1 MLKKKLLLSLI
12 VFQGILI
19 VVAII
24 AIIFGVFYKYS
35 DNNPLSSSNLNEL
48 NFENIYLFDE
58 KNFQQKIIKD
68 DHIIL
73 QIIDIKSGK
82 IQKEIIFEK

>member
-19 VVAII
+19 AAAII

-35 DNNPLSSSNLNEL
+35 DNDPLSNSDLNEL

>member
-1 MLKKKLLLSLI
+1 LYSK
-12 VFQGILI
+12 GILI
-19 VVAII
+19 VAAII

-35 DNNPLSSSNLNEL
+35 DKDPLSSSDLNEL

>member
-19 VVAII
+19 VSAII

-35 DNNPLSSSNLNEL
+35 DNNPLSSSDLNEL

>member
-19 VVAII
+19 VAAII

-35 DNNPLSSSNLNEL
+35 DNDPLSSSNLNEL

-58 KNFQQKIIKD
+58 KNFQQKTIKD

>member
-19 VVAII
+19 VAAII

-35 DNNPLSSSNLNEL
+35 DNDPLSSSDFNEL

-58 KNFQQKIIKD
+58 KNFQQKIVKD

-73 QIIDIKSGK
+73 QITDIKSGK

>member
-12 VFQGILI
+12 LFQGILI
-19 VVAII
+19 VAAII

-35 DNNPLSSSNLNEL
+35 DNDPLSSSNLNEL

-68 DHIIL
+68 DYIIL

>member
-19 VVAII
+19 VAAII

-35 DNNPLSSSNLNEL
+35 DNDPLSSSDLNEL
-48 NFENIYLFDE
+48 NIENIYLFDE

-68 DHIIL
+68 DHVIL

>member
-1 MLKKKLLLSLI
+1 MI

-19 VVAII
+19 LAAII

-35 DNNPLSSSNLNEL
+35 DNDPLSSSDLDEL

>member
-19 VVAII
+19 LAAII

-35 DNNPLSSSNLNEL
+35 DNDPLSSSDLNEL

>member
-19 VVAII
+19 VAAII

-35 DNNPLSSSNLNEL
+35 DNNPLSSSDLNEL

-58 KNFQQKIIKD
+58 KNIQQKITKNNQ
-68 DHIIL
+68 IIL

>member
-19 VVAII
+19 VLAII

-35 DNNPLSSSNLNEL
+35 NKDSSLNSSSIGL

-58 KNFQQKIIKD
+58 KN
-68 DHIIL
+68 
-73 QIIDIKSGK
+73 
-82 IQKEIIFEK
+82 IQ

>member
-19 VVAII
+19 VAAII

-35 DNNPLSSSNLNEL
+35 DNDPLSSSDLNEL
-48 NFENIYLFDE
+48 NLENIYLFDE

-68 DHIIL
+68 DYIIL

>member
-19 VVAII
+19 VAAII

-35 DNNPLSSSNLNEL
+35 DNDPLSSNDLNEL

>member
-12 VFQGILI
+12 IFQGILI
-19 VVAII
+19 VLAII

-35 DNNPLSSSNLNEL
+35 NKDSSLNSSSIGL

-58 KNFQQKIIKD
+58 KNIQQKITKNNQ
-68 DHIIL
+68 IIL
-73 QIIDIKSGK
+73 QIINIKSGK
-82 IQKEIIFEK
+82 IQKEIIIEK

>member
-19 VVAII
+19 VAAII

-35 DNNPLSSSNLNEL
+35 DNDPLLSSDLNEL

>member
-19 VVAII
+19 VAAII

-35 DNNPLSSSNLNEL
+35 DNDPLSSSDLNEL

-68 DHIIL
+68 DYIIL

-82 IQKEIIFEK
+82 IQKEII

>member
-19 VVAII
+19 VAAII

-35 DNNPLSSSNLNEL
+35 DNDPLSSSDLNEL

-82 IQKEIIFEK
+82 TQKEIIFEK

>member
-19 VVAII
+19 VAAII

-35 DNNPLSSSNLNEL
+35 DNDPLSSNDLNEL

-68 DHIIL
+68 DYIIL

>member
-19 VVAII
+19 VLVII

-35 DNNPLSSSNLNEL
+35 NKDSSLNSSSIGL

-58 KNFQQKIIKD
+58 KNIQQKITKNNQ
-68 DHIIL
+68 IIL

-82 IQKEIIFEK
+82 IQKEIIIEK

>member
-19 VVAII
+19 LVAII

-35 DNNPLSSSNLNEL
+35 DNDPLSSSDLNEL

>member
-19 VVAII
+19 VAAII

-35 DNNPLSSSNLNEL
+35 DNNPLSSSDLDKL

>member
-19 VVAII
+19 VAAII

-35 DNNPLSSSNLNEL
+35 YNDPLSSRDLNEL

-68 DHIIL
+68 GHIIL

>member
-19 VVAII
+19 VAAII

-35 DNNPLSSSNLNEL
+35 DNDPLLSSDLNEL

-68 DHIIL
+68 DYIIL

>member
-19 VVAII
+19 VAAII

-35 DNNPLSSSNLNEL
+35 DNDPLSSNDLNEL

-58 KNFQQKIIKD
+58 KNFQQKTIKD

>member
-19 VVAII
+19 VLAII

-35 DNNPLSSSNLNEL
+35 NKDSFSNGSSIGL

-58 KNFQQKIIKD
+58 KNIQQKITKNNQ
-68 DHIIL
+68 IIL

-82 IQKEIIFEK
+82 IQKEIIIEK

>member
-19 VVAII
+19 VAAII

-35 DNNPLSSSNLNEL
+35 DNDPLSSSDLNEL

-73 QIIDIKSGK
+73 QIIDIKSG
-82 IQKEIIFEK
+82 ITQKEIIFEK

>member
-19 VVAII
+19 AAAII

-35 DNNPLSSSNLNEL
+35 DNDPLSSSDLNEL

-58 KNFQQKIIKD
+58 KNFQQKTIKD

>member
-19 VVAII
+19 VSAII

-35 DNNPLSSSNLNEL
+35 DNDPLSSSDLNEL

>member
-1 MLKKKLLLSLI
+1 MFKKKLLLSLI

-19 VVAII
+19 VAAII

-35 DNNPLSSSNLNEL
+35 DNDPLSSSDLNEL

>member
-19 VVAII
+19 VAAII

-35 DNNPLSSSNLNEL
+35 DNDPLSSSDLNEL

-58 KNFQQKIIKD
+58 KNFKQKIIKD
-68 DHIIL
+68 DYIIL

>member
-19 VVAII
+19 VAAII

-35 DNNPLSSSNLNEL
+35 DNDPLSSSDLNEL
-48 NFENIYLFDE
+48 NFEKIYLFDE

>member
-19 VVAII
+19 VLAII

-35 DNNPLSSSNLNEL
+35 NKDSSLNSSSIGL

-58 KNFQQKIIKD
+58 KNIKKKITKNNQ
-68 DHIIL
+68 IIL

-82 IQKEIIFEK
+82 IQKEIIIEK

>member
-12 VFQGILI
+12 VFQGIFI
-19 VVAII
+19 VLAII

-35 DNNPLSSSNLNEL
+35 NKDSSLNSSSIGL

-58 KNFQQKIIKD
+58 KNIQQKITKNNQ
-68 DHIIL
+68 IIL

-82 IQKEIIFEK
+82 IQKEIIIEK

>member
-19 VVAII
+19 VASII

-35 DNNPLSSSNLNEL
+35 DNDPLSSSDLNEL
-48 NFENIYLFDE
+48 NYENIYLFDE

-68 DHIIL
+68 DYIIL

>member
-19 VVAII
+19 VLAII
-24 AIIFGVFYKYS
+24 AIIFGAFYKYS
-35 DNNPLSSSNLNEL
+35 NKDSSLNSSSIGL

-58 KNFQQKIIKD
+58 KNIQQKITKNNQ
-68 DHIIL
+68 IIL

-82 IQKEIIFEK
+82 IQKEIIIEK

>member
-19 VVAII
+19 AAAII

-35 DNNPLSSSNLNEL
+35 DNDPLSSSDLNEL

>member
-1 MLKKKLLLSLI
+1 MI

-19 VVAII
+19 LAAII

-35 DNNPLSSSNLNEL
+35 DNDPLSSIDLDEL

-82 IQKEIIFEK
+82 TQKEIIFEK

>member
-19 VVAII
+19 VAAII
-24 AIIFGVFYKYS
+24 AIIFVVFYKYS
-35 DNNPLSSSNLNEL
+35 DNDPLSSSDLNEL

>member
-19 VVAII
+19 VAAII

-35 DNNPLSSSNLNEL
+35 DNDPLSSSDLNEL